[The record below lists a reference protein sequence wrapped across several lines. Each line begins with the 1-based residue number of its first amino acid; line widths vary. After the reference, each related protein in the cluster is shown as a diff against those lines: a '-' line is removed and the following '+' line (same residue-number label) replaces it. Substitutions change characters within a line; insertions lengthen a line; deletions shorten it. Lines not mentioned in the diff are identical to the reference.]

1 MFKTIGIARLYCN
14 KQLEDASTIHKL
26 NKIIYFA
33 SLNEYA
39 ASYDRNLNNLSFN
52 ELDKTFA
59 PIIAKYDDGEST
71 YKIYDKHTLKPFAP
85 WKVTELK
92 GSYGFVYYV
101 VDLEGDNETYYLDK
115 QANLYVKAEAKKMKL
130 IKENPYLKK

>member
-1 MFKTIGIARLYCN
+1 M
-14 KQLEDASTIHKL
+14 
-26 NKIIYFA
+26 
-33 SLNEYA
+33 
-39 ASYDRNLNNLSFN
+39 
-52 ELDKTFA
+52 
-59 PIIAKYDDGEST
+59 
-71 YKIYDKHTLKPFAP
+71 
-85 WKVTELK
+85 TELK